1 MGHGEE
7 PLTATYKTS
16 RPPWIGVWSD
26 REYKGRPDWWKES
39 GLEDSVTR
47 SGKLRL
53 YRARFREEDPDW
65 FDPKVKDGE
74 SLAGP
79 FGLDSK
85 KTKNITKKGDQ
96 PGHLADFQKKVYEGS
111 HQFKSIA
118 EKFGLSKEHPGLDV
132 SPTMNDLIKTPYS
145 QLGRNAVLPNSWY
158 HFGPRFFDTPL
169 NEGAFWKGLATAKYA
184 AILVAPY
191 TILEIR
197 ALNTVSV
204 ADFSPR
210 TYLKRY
216 LQLAPFPLA
225 VAFAWGFSLSAA
237 ATIRNKDDVYNHYFA
252 SAAVGSTVATMKS
265 NAALGASA
273 AVATA
278 ILGAFWQYQRHS
290 ETGLQGMVAQPQSSG
305 IWGGPLLWQKF
316 QLGDADV
323 PKTRY

>member
-7 PLTATYKTS
+7 PLTATYKTQ
-16 RPPWIGVWSD
+16 RPPWIGIWSD
-26 REYKGRPDWWKES
+26 REYKGRPDWWKEP
-39 GLEDSVTR
+39 GLEDSVAR

-65 FDPKVKDGE
+65 YDPKVKDGE

-85 KTKNITKKGDQ
+85 KTKNLTKKGDQ
-96 PGHLADFQKKVYEGS
+96 PGELSDFQNKVYEGS

-132 SPTMNDLIKTPYS
+132 SPTMNDLINTPKS
-145 QLGRNAVLPNSWY
+145 QLGRNAIITNSWY
-158 HFGPRFFDTPL
+158 HFGPRFFDSPL
-169 NEGAFWKGLATAKYA
+169 NEGAFWKGLAAAKYA
-184 AILVAPY
+184 GILLAPY

-210 TYLKRY
+210 AYLKRY

-225 VAFAWGFSLSAA
+225 VAFAWGFTLSAA
-237 ATIRNKDDVYNHYFA
+237 STIRNKDDVNNHWFA

-265 NAALGASA
+265 NIALGTSA
-273 AVATA
+273 AIFTA
-278 ILGAFWQYQRHS
+278 IIGAFWQYQRHS
-290 ETGLQGMVAQPQSSG
+290 ETGLQGMTAHPQSSG
-305 IWGGPLLWQKF
+305 IWGGPLLWQKM
-316 QLGDADV
+316 QIGDADV
-323 PKTRY
+323 PTTRY

>member
-7 PLTATYKTS
+7 PLTATYKTQ
-16 RPPWIGVWSD
+16 RPPWIGLWSD
-26 REYKGRPDWWKES
+26 REYKGRPDWWKEP

-65 FDPKVKDGE
+65 YDPKVKDGE

-85 KTKNITKKGDQ
+85 KNKNLTKKGDQ
-96 PGHLADFQKKVYEGS
+96 PGDLADFQNKVYEGS

-132 SPTMNDLIKTPYS
+132 SPTMNDLIKTPKG
-145 QLGRNAVLPNSWY
+145 QLGRNAVLTNSWY

-169 NEGAFWKGLATAKYA
+169 NEGAFWKGLAAAKYA
-184 AILVAPY
+184 GILLAPY

-204 ADFSPR
+204 AEFSPR

-225 VAFAWGFSLSAA
+225 VAFAWGFTLSAA
-237 ATIRNKDDVYNHYFA
+237 ATIRNKDDVNNHWFA

-265 NAALGASA
+265 NVALGTSA
-273 AVATA
+273 AIFTA

-290 ETGLQGMVAQPQSSG
+290 ETGLQGMTAHPQSSG
-305 IWGGPLLWQKF
+305 IWGGPLLWQKM